1 MNLINR
7 TVFMLHFALVCPLL
21 SGPGLGISQA
31 ADQAETKA
39 AMPVDRLVGKRVGD
53 FRLKDVQTG
62 KEFWLY
68 GLAMGNRGLGSLL
81 NIKRTEAVVLVF
93 VSPGCPIGEKYLPRL
108 NELAKK
114 YDARGVKF
122 FGLASN
128 DGDTPEELK
137 KWADE
142 NKISFPILHDSRN
155 RIADAL
161 LVERTNEA
169 ILADGMAVIRYRG
182 AIDDQYG
189 YTSTRPKAEQNY
201 LTDAIEA
208 LLAKTPNKIQA
219 KGTEVAGCKLT
230 KVTPEP
236 SKLDSLD
243 RVRGVSDEIAAWL
256 DKNDPAPVV
265 GQVNYAEHVA
275 PIIQNKCQ
283 GCHRPG
289 QVGGFALTTY
299 DETRK
304 KAAMISEVVAE
315 RRMPPWHAD
324 PRHGQFANN
333 RSLSGRE
340 RATILAWV
348 EQGTPLGEPAKLPAA
363 KTFSE
368 GWTIGKPDIVFELPE
383 SNIIP
388 AQGTVPYY
396 HLSVPTNFKEDV
408 WVQAAEARPEDPGV
422 VHHIIV
428 YAVPPGANRGRTI
441 GEGRGHLCGYAPGD
455 MPSVYPQGTAK
466 RIPAGSTLIFQ
477 MHYTPNGKQSKDR
490 SKVGLILAKKPPERE
505 ALTVGIANPGFL
517 IPAGADNYP
526 VHSEQKFKNQVRLL
540 AFMPH
545 MHVRGKSF
553 KYTLE
558 VPGQKPEL
566 MLSVP
571 AFDFGWQSYY
581 TLAQPRMLEPGTVIK
596 CDATFD
602 NSDNNPANPD
612 PKAQV
617 RWGEQTWE
625 EMMIG
630 YIDIDFPVKP
640 QPPKNAEK
648 AEAPIA
654 QPAANVARAGNR

>member
-1 MNLINR
+1 MQSTRDRKWPIVACLCLIN
-7 TVFMLHFALVCPLL
+7 L
-21 SGPGLGISQA
+21 GLGLNLSLADEPA
-31 ADQAETKA
+31 AQTDSLPA
-39 AMPVDRLVGKRVGD
+39 DRLVGKRVGD

-81 NIKRTEAVVLVF
+81 NIKRTEAVVMVF

-108 NELAKK
+108 KELAKT

-122 FGLASN
+122 VGLASS

-142 NKISFPILHDSRN
+142 NNLGFPILHDSRN
-155 RIADAL
+155 VIADAL

-169 ILADGMAVIRYRG
+169 ILADGMAMIRYRG

-189 YTSTRPKAEQNY
+189 YTATRPKAEKNY
-201 LTDAIEA
+201 LTDAIENV
-208 LLAKTPNKIQA
+208 LAKTVNKIA
-219 KGTEVAGCKLT
+219 VKGTEVAGCKIT

-236 SKLDSLD
+236 SKLESLD
-243 RVRGVSDEIAAWL
+243 RVRPVSEEIAAWL
-256 DKNDPAPVV
+256 DKNDPAPEV

-283 GCHRPG
+283 SCHRPG
-289 QVGGFALTTY
+289 QVGGFSLTTY
-299 DETRK
+299 DQARK
-304 KAAMISEVVAE
+304 NAAMISEVVAE

-333 RSLSGRE
+333 RSLSGKE
-340 RATILAWV
+340 RATLMAWAK
-348 EQGTPLGEPAKLPAA
+348 QGTPLGDPTKVPAA
-363 KTFSE
+363 KKFTE
-368 GWTIGKPDIVFELPE
+368 GWTIGTPDLVFELPE
-383 SNIIP
+383 SNVVP

-408 WVQAAEARPEDPGV
+408 WVQAAEARPEDAGV

-428 YAVPPGANRGRTI
+428 FAVPPGANRGRTI

-455 MPSVYPQGTAK
+455 MPSVYPEGTAK
-466 RIPAGSTLIFQ
+466 RIPAGSTLVFQ
-477 MHYTPNGKQSKDR
+477 MHYTPNGKQTKDR

-526 VHSEQKFKNQVRLL
+526 VHSEQKFRNHVRLL

-545 MHVRGKSF
+545 MHLRGKSF

-566 MLSVP
+566 LLSVP
-571 AFDFGWQSYY
+571 AYDFGWQSYY
-581 TLAQPRMLEPGTVIK
+581 TLAQPRFLEPGTMIK

-602 NSDNNPANPD
+602 NSTNNPANPD

-630 YIDIDFPVKP
+630 YVDIDFPVQAKP
-640 QPPKNAEK
+640 AKNAEK
-648 AEAPIA
+648 AKAGAEKGDE
-654 QPAANVARAGNR
+654 NVARVSNR